1 MYGMQYMKTII
12 TIQHTESEQHKNG
25 MIGSVFDWNLT
36 ENGIAQ
42 AQRIGKMLSNELREK
57 EFVIYS
63 SDLLRARHTA
73 DIVANYFDVK
83 PICTDALREFDLGEA
98 VGKSK
103 AWAIENQKCAVWN
116 GTVDWAS
123 DIDGRPFDGA
133 ESKRDVWDRL
143 VPFVDKIMKSDDE
156 NIIIV
161 SHDGTLS
168 ILYAVWLGLG
178 VEFLNICNFNGK
190 SGGVSVLCED
200 DDGHRIIKKLN
211 DMQYQV

>member
-1 MYGMQYMKTII
+1 MDGMRYMKTII

-25 MIGSVFDWNLT
+25 MIGSVFDWDLT
-36 ENGIAQ
+36 ENGITQ
-42 AQRIGKMLSNELREK
+42 VQRIGKMLSNEFREK
-57 EFVIYS
+57 KFVLYS
-63 SDLLRARHTA
+63 SDLLRTRHTA

-83 PICTDALREFDLGEA
+83 PIYTDVLREFDLGEA

-103 AWAIENQKCAVWN
+103 AWARENRKSSVWQ

-123 DIDGRPFDGA
+123 DIGGRPFDGA
-133 ESKRDVWDRL
+133 ESKRDVWNRL

-168 ILYAVWLGLG
+168 ILYAVWLGLDI
-178 VEFLNICNFNGK
+178 EFLSVCNFNGK

-200 DDGHRIIKKLN
+200 DEGHRVIKKLN
-211 DMQYQV
+211 DMQYQM